1 MQCSY
6 QIISSYCISTDYSF
20 SASGWVSEYPAT
32 STAWSNVCETS
43 SQSADAFPCPSS
55 RTRRCVDARTRARD
69 AGPSRRR
76 SVYQSTSYLSAG
88 VARCGWIQRWSSELD
103 SLWRSSETCY
113 PCFSLSQSDILQTVR
128 SKIMNYIDARSSRPT
143 RVSAE
148 RSWNGAERAENGMSG
163 SGGAWTGR
171 PSSWERVSRALSGI
185 SAAYAPLTC
194 SVLDWYLC
202 RLSQFLTFLNTVTQ
216 NNNTIA
222 ICEKWMVLINSY
234 CL

>member
-113 PCFSLSQSDILQTVR
+113 PCFSLSHSDILHRQFA
-128 SKIMNYIDARSSRPT
+128 ARLWTTST
-143 RVSAE
+143 HGLLDQRV
-148 RSWNGAERAENGMSG
+148 W
-163 SGGAWTGR
+163 
-171 PSSWERVSRALSGI
+171 ALSGAEMEQ
-185 SAAYAPLTC
+185 SGQKTGWAGAEERGPGGRRAESGCHERWAAYRPLTLRSHALFSTDIYVDC
-194 SVLDWYLC
+194 PSFS
-202 RLSQFLTFLNTVTQ
+202 LSLTQLLRTITQ
-216 NNNTIA
+216 
-222 ICEKWMVLINSY
+222 
-234 CL
+234 